1 MLKEIL
7 IASHNQG
14 KLAEFRNM
22 LEPLGVTVYSAK
34 DFNLPDVE
42 ETGST
47 FAQNAEIKAK
57 ALSELTNKPC
67 LADDSGLCVDA
78 LNGAPGVYSARYAP
92 NRDFN
97 KAMSM
102 LISELEN
109 TKSTDWSAHFSCVL
123 ALKVPNQPTRFYEGR
138 VDGTITS
145 QKCGDN
151 GFGYDPIFI
160 PQGYKKTF
168 AQMSP
173 EEKSAISHRGRAL
186 ALFLKQEFNV

>member
-1 MLKEIL
+1 ML
-7 IASHNQG
+7 
-14 KLAEFRNM
+14 FR
-22 LEPLGVTVYSAK
+22 S
-34 DFNLPDVE
+34 
-42 ETGST
+42 GST